1 MHQTNITWLKNVSS
15 DRNEKTHNYY
25 VLVKSKPN
33 DINRYQQ
40 YIIISNGVNPRKTAQ
55 PTSI

>member
-1 MHQTNITWLKNVSS
+1 MFLATGMK
-15 DRNEKTHNYY
+15 KKHNYY

-33 DINRYQQ
+33 EINRYQQ